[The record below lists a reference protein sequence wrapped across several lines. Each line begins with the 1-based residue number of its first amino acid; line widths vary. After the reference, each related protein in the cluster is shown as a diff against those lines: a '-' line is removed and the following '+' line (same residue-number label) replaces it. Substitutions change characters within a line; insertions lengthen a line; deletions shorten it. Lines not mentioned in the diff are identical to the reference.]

1 MSSAPLNTFPLVT
14 PPVSLNDAVWPWFGS
29 QLQDWRR
36 WSEQQARLDQS
47 YQTKATKIDKST
59 PQRSQ
64 FFHIEL
70 LHWKDYSEVEH
81 RYNRHTDNKPLHG
94 MSTKL
99 LLPLFAAALQGSDSL
114 AQSRT
119 PIHPRASEVRP
130 SEGSML
136 ENYFRFSHYSVA
148 LQRSHLPYLKGTW
161 CCWNFVENEW
171 KMASRNHSLQPRTL
185 TDLKHV
191 WLIKHV
197 HSPNG

>member
-1 MSSAPLNTFPLVT
+1 MLDLSEVKWLLQRVPAWARVLGTSQHLPICHPSSLTERCRMALVWVPAT
-14 PPVSLNDAVWPWFGS
+14 RLTLLEGTAGQAGPVVS
-29 QLQDWRR
+29 
-36 WSEQQARLDQS
+36 DQS
-47 YQTKATKIDKST
+47 NKNRQVY

-64 FFHIEL
+64 FFHTEL

-81 RYNRHTDNKPLHG
+81 RYNRHTDNKSLHG

-136 ENYFRFSHYSVA
+136 ENYFRFSHYSAA
-148 LQRSHLPYLKGTW
+148 LQRSHFPYLKGTW
-161 CCWNFVENEW
+161 CC
-171 KMASRNHSLQPRTL
+171 
-185 TDLKHV
+185 
-191 WLIKHV
+191 
-197 HSPNG
+197 